1 MKNDYRDEVYKLYE
15 YALELDPKP
24 DREQLTFAQQLLVNR
39 ARTFVTM
46 KMKRRQNIRD

>member
-24 DREQLTFAQQLLVNR
+24 DREQLTFA
-39 ARTFVTM
+39 
-46 KMKRRQNIRD
+46 